1 MAGGTFKLSQP
12 KARPGTYVNVKNGRQ
27 PTAAAST
34 RGVAIVPLIGYDW
47 GPRGQFVIV
56 SADSPDAHIAEFGRS
71 VYDDNE
77 HMLLLQLLLMGAA
90 TVYVYI
96 PDGGVAATVT
106 ESVGSAD
113 LTATAMYKGC
123 PNPGQTVGGWDMT
136 LRFRSSSGRPRGCT
150 AL

>member
-12 KARPGTYVNVKNGRQ
+12 KVRPGTYVNVKNGRQ

-77 HMLLLQLLLMGAA
+77 HM
-90 TVYVYI
+90 
-96 PDGGVAATVT
+96 
-106 ESVGSAD
+106 
-113 LTATAMYKGC
+113 
-123 PNPGQTVGGWDMT
+123 
-136 LRFRSSSGRPRGCT
+136 
-150 AL
+150 